1 MLFKVNLGENDPN
14 FCLVYGVYLHGKLEE
29 ELGFDTVTIEKSF
42 TDPFKLVVNESSG
55 FNGVKVDIVGREKQA
70 LLYAWKSNM
79 GVQLVANPTFSN
91 YHFRG
96 LIVDPDDTDAVEYA
110 KKRFD
115 EKEQFL

>member
-14 FCLVYGVYLHGKLEE
+14 FCLVYGVYLHGKLEA

>member
-14 FCLVYGVYLHGKLEE
+14 FLLVYGVYFHGKLEE

-42 TDPFKLVVNESSG
+42 TDPFKLVVNESTG
-55 FNGVKVDIVGREKQA
+55 FNGVKVDLVGREKQT

-91 YHFRG
+91 YHFGG
-96 LIVDPDDTDAVEYA
+96 LIVDPDDTDAVDYA
-110 KKRFD
+110 KKCFD
-115 EKEQFL
+115 EKKQGL